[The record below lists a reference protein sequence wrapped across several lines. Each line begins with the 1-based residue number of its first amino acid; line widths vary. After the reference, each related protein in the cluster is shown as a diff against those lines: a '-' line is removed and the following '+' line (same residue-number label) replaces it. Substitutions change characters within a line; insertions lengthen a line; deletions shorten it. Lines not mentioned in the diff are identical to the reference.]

1 MQRVNLKKHKILFL
15 SILFFSSGYITNILL
30 ESDKLVLNSIAEQLS
45 VNQIENFLKIQEK
58 WQLASFLL
66 LPVIFYIKA
75 SIISSILYVGVFF
88 FSKTKV
94 NFKQLLNVSIKAEFV
109 FLGVGVLKLIW
120 FYFFQTNYTLE
131 DLQYFYPLSALNII
145 GYNGLETYFIYPFQV
160 LNLFELAYILLLGY
174 YIGKL
179 VYTPQNKE
187 NPMDFGLKIVASSY
201 VPALFLWVTVVMF
214 FTLNYS

>member
-1 MQRVNLKKHKILFL
+1 MNKITKNKIFMQRVNLKKHKILFL

-120 FYFFQTNYTLE
+120 FYFFQTNYT
-131 DLQYFYPLSALNII
+131 
-145 GYNGLETYFIYPFQV
+145 
-160 LNLFELAYILLLGY
+160 
-174 YIGKL
+174 
-179 VYTPQNKE
+179 
-187 NPMDFGLKIVASSY
+187 
-201 VPALFLWVTVVMF
+201 
-214 FTLNYS
+214 